1 MKEINTYI
9 FLKIYINIWPLC
21 LHLTHFGFGKK
32 HILYNITLTFR
43 HSQTATNA
51 TVPFSPPSTPC
62 TLVRRHHSAQG
73 PSSIDPGPKPLAA
86 ALVQKEH
93 LLTHLPLRHVGGRN
107 KSTHCGNLK
116 SMCSIAWSLLP
127 NSVDCACLECCVALC
142 FVLAEFVLV
151 SCQSCHPKTTQADWG
166 CLGPKQLQYED
177 LMTYDSWWVDS
188 CEFSFPY
195 KELWCSLGTGLFQQ
209 MLQQYQSRSPPFADT
224 WGETQ

>member
-62 TLVRRHHSAQG
+62 TLVCRHHSAQG
-73 PSSIDPGPKPLAA
+73 PSSIDPGPKPLAD
-86 ALVQKEH
+86 ALVQNTCQKEDPKH

-127 NSVDCACLECCVALC
+127 NSVDCACLECCVALW

-151 SCQSCHPKTTQADWG
+151 SCQSCHPQNDTGWLRLPGPQTATIWRSYDVWLMMSWL
-166 CLGPKQLQYED
+166 LGVLIASRFPIK
-177 LMTYDSWWVDS
+177 
-188 CEFSFPY
+188 SF
-195 KELWCSLGTGLFQQ
+195 G
-209 MLQQYQSRSPPFADT
+209 AV
-224 WGETQ
+224 